1 MRGLAG
7 SVPALTGW
15 VAARGSISLEATL
28 LASIV
33 FLWSPG
39 HFWCLAMRYK
49 EDYTKAKLPMLP
61 IVVNAPRALIAI
73 GGFNLS
79 PAITILISILAIRG
93 LAYAILASLAS
104 IMLILATLNLV
115 LNPNEG
121 EPGGRLRFQVP
132 H

>member
-1 MRGLAG
+1 MSCDWQDSIHYVTRSYFTHFILRERLPSIPLLGGLAG

-73 GGFNLS
+73 VM
-79 PAITILISILAIRG
+79 I
-93 LAYAILASLAS
+93 
-104 IMLILATLNLV
+104 
-115 LNPNEG
+115 
-121 EPGGRLRFQVP
+121 
-132 H
+132 